1 MVFLLPHRGHRHEVP
16 PFADENSNLVISG
29 ELLTVKG
36 SLDQLP
42 NPRTLCRLPAT
53 LSTCQHATQRKQA
66 IKRYTN
72 GIRGL
77 LARQLITCNTKHCGQ
92 SRHWKEFSRSRV
104 AEDLGIL
111 TGYFQ
116 LFSPTHEIFSNET
129 TLSALLMEPLPCCTC

>member
-72 GIRGL
+72 GIKLRTQQQPRALGEAVNNL
-77 LARQLITCNTKHCGQ
+77 QYQTLWAKQTL
-92 SRHWKEFSRSRV
+92 E
-104 AEDLGIL
+104 GIL
-111 TGYFQ
+111 AQ
-116 LFSPTHEIFSNET
+116 SS
-129 TLSALLMEPLPCCTC
+129 C